1 MKPQIELMRK
11 VLTGLSEEVD
21 TLSDQVK
28 TKGVV
33 PKEICESCK
42 ETNKRNVVD
51 FSPEEAKGLLRFREW
66 LTEMRIIAVSRSI
79 MGRTFF
85 KTSGKLA
92 GIKSEVD
99 DDSGYVYA
107 LPDLHDTRSAKSRV
121 FSKYPKILG
130 FLSKYD
136 RIETCPHF
144 EKAQYNI
151 LRIER
156 HTKERVRYNEID
168 YVPRNLVKQTATQDE
183 LFLCCNACKETREN
197 TMCDRVRKHGFLF
210 DYDCPLED
218 IVLRK
223 RLSQNGLSYEDLE
236 EEAKTSEY
244 VVSFPSDYLGERHGL
259 DSIYYLRGNS
269 IVITRSPYKAGE
281 GILAKRLRDIVRYLT
296 PKLITS
302 FDNHSNLPSYLELQT
317 DILFCDEDGVF
328 YYDMNREPEKDMR
341 KICEKIAS
349 SLNPYIEKQR
359 GREHGRI
366 VSAIYSI
373 GQELGFVPQQE
384 YGKSGIRIDC
394 VWFDRSGK
402 IQVAAEVETSST
414 FKKDLTSTWEVE
426 PKLAVIIG
434 DPKSDKVAESL
445 MKFSLMKSIPHFV
458 FYINKH
464 TEHAFL
470 FDKQE
475 MAKFYELKQDEEETK
490 KSTEVI

>member
-1 MKPQIELMRK
+1 MKPQIELMKK
-11 VLTGLSEEVD
+11 VLTGISEEVD

-51 FSPEEAKGLLRFREW
+51 FSPEEVKGLLRFREW
-66 LTEMRIIAVSRSI
+66 LTEMRIIAVSQSI

-92 GIKSEVD
+92 GIKSEVG

-107 LPDLHDTRSAKSRV
+107 LPELHDTRSAKSRV
-121 FSKYPKILG
+121 FSKFPKMLG

-136 RIETCPHF
+136 GIETCPHF
-144 EKAQYNI
+144 ESAQYNI
-151 LRIER
+151 LKIER
-156 HTKERVRYNEID
+156 PAKGRVRYSEID
-168 YVPRNLVKQTATQDE
+168 YLPQNLVKETTTQE
-183 LFLCCNACKETREN
+183 LFLCCNGCKEIKEN
-197 TMCDRVRKHGFLF
+197 AMCDRVRKRGFLF
-210 DYDCPLED
+210 DHNCSLED
-218 IVLRK
+218 IVLRR
-223 RLSQNGLSYEDLE
+223 RLSQNGLPYEDLE
-236 EEAKTSEY
+236 EEEKIAREN
-244 VVSFPSDYLGERHGL
+244 VVSFPSDYIRERYGS
-259 DSIYYLRGNS
+259 SIYYLREDS
-269 IVITRSPYKAGE
+269 IVITGLPYKAGLRITE
-281 GILAKRLRDIVRYLT
+281 ERLRDIVEYLT
-296 PKLITS
+296 PELIVA
-302 FDNHSNLPSYLELQT
+302 FDDHSNLPSYLELQT
-317 DILFCDEDGVF
+317 DILFCNEDGVF
-328 YYDMNREPEKDMR
+328 YYDMNREPEKNMR
-341 KICEKIAS
+341 KICEKIAEN
-349 SLNPYIEKQR
+349 LNPYIEKQR
-359 GREHGRI
+359 GKEHGRI

-414 FKKDLTSTWEVE
+414 FKKDLISTWEVE

-434 DPKSDKVAESL
+434 DAKSDKVAESL

-458 FYINKH
+458 FYINKQ

-475 MAKFYELKQDEEETK
+475 MVKFYELKQDEEKTK
-490 KSTEVI
+490 KSMKVI